1 MVASNKEEI
10 RMHREHASSAR
21 PALALVATLAL
32 CACAAAP
39 AANDGFAPLAGDDA
53 RRTLESHRW
62 RLDTATD
69 ASGRRIDA
77 LFPSSTRPFSLAF
90 DGTTIFVDGACNS
103 MRGGFRLEP
112 PDRLAVGRLAAT
124 MKACEPA
131 LMQADAAL
139 AKALA
144 EPLRAGVAG
153 GSSPRLRLATPSND
167 TLVFAGELT
176 HEARYGAPT
185 VQFLEV
191 AARRVPCP
199 PPSPREATCL
209 QVRDR
214 FFDAQGLQARAP
226 GEWRAFADPIE
237 GYTHREGER
246 NVLRVKRYARAA
258 APAGTPAYA
267 YVLDLVVE
275 TEIVKP

>member
-1 MVASNKEEI
+1 
-10 RMHREHASSAR
+10 MHREHASLACR
-21 PALALVATLAL
+21 ALALAATLAL
-32 CACAAAP
+32 CACGSAP
-39 AANDGFAPLAGDDA
+39 AARDGFAPLAGDDA

-77 LFPSSTRPFSLAF
+77 LFPSSQRPLSLAY
-90 DGTTIFVDGACNS
+90 DGTTIFIDGACNS
-103 MRGGFRLEP
+103 MRGGYRLEP

-153 GSSPRLRLATPSND
+153 GASPRLRLATPTGD

-199 PPSPREATCL
+199 SPSPREATCL

-226 GEWRAFADPIE
+226 GEWRAFADAIE

-246 NVLRVKRYARAA
+246 TVLRVKRYARSG
-258 APAGTPAYA
+258 APASAPTYV

-275 TEIVKP
+275 TGKTGKTGSDPVSR

>member
-1 MVASNKEEI
+1 
-10 RMHREHASSAR
+10 MHREHASSAR
-21 PALALVATLAL
+21 LALALAATLAL
-32 CACAAAP
+32 GACGTAP
-39 AANDGFAPLAGDDA
+39 AAQDGFAPLSGDDV

-62 RLDTATD
+62 RLETATD

-77 LFPSSTRPFSLAF
+77 LFPSSPRPLSLAF

-139 AKALA
+139 GKHLA
-144 EPLRAGVAG
+144 EPLVAGVAR
-153 GSSPRLRLATPSND
+153 GSTTRLRLATPAND

-176 HEARYGAPT
+176 LEARYGPPS

-199 PPSPREATCL
+199 PPSPREASCL

-214 FFDAQGLQARAP
+214 FFDAQGLPSGTP
-226 GEWRAFADPIE
+226 GEWRAFAGAIE
-237 GYTHREGER
+237 GYTHRDGER
-246 NVLRVKRYARAA
+246 NVLRVKRYARSG
-258 APAGTPAYA
+258 APTAV

-275 TEIVKP
+275 SEVVKP